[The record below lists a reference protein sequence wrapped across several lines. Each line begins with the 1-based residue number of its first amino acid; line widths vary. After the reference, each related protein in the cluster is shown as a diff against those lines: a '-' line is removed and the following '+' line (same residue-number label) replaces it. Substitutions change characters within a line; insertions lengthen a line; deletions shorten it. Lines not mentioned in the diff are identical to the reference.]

1 MADAIIEVKDVEFR
15 YEGAEEDAV
24 AGVSL
29 RVERGEFVAV
39 LGRNGSGKSTLAK
52 LLNALNIP
60 QKGEIWIDGVAAHE
74 EANSL
79 EVRKKCGMVFQNP
92 DNQIVATVVEED
104 CAFGLEN
111 LGVPPEE
118 IRRRVDEALRVVGMR
133 DYAEAAPHML
143 SGGQKQRVAI
153 AGVLAMRPKIIVFD
167 ESTAM
172 LDPSGRREVF
182 SVAEELN
189 RRDGITIVWITHF
202 MDEALRAGRVLV
214 MDAGTV
220 ALEGAPRDVFQKTEE
235 IRKMGLDVP
244 PMAQLAA
251 QLRAD
256 GVPLRADIMTVEEM
270 AVELCRSKFG
280 A

>member
-1 MADAIIEVKDVEFR
+1 MAEAIIEVKDVEFR
-15 YEGAEEDAV
+15 YEGAEEEAV

-182 SVAEELN
+182 AVAEELN

-220 ALEGAPRDVFQKTEE
+220 ALEGAPRDVFQETEE

-256 GVPLRADIMTVEEM
+256 GIPLRADIMTVEEM

>member
-15 YEGAEEDAV
+15 YEGAEEEAV

-214 MDAGTV
+214 MDAGKI
-220 ALEGAPRDVFQKTEE
+220 ALEGAPREVFEKTEE
-235 IRKMGLDVP
+235 IRKMGLDAP

>member
-15 YEGAEEDAV
+15 YEGAEEEAV

-182 SVAEELN
+182 AVAEELN

-220 ALEGAPRDVFQKTEE
+220 ALEGAPREVFQKTEE
-235 IRKMGLDVP
+235 IRKMGLDAP

-270 AVELCRSKFG
+270 AVELCRLKSG
-280 A
+280 D

>member
-15 YEGAEEDAV
+15 YEGAEEEAV

-79 EVRKKCGMVFQNP
+79 EVRKRCGMVFQNP

-111 LGVPPEE
+111 LGVPPGD
-118 IRRRVDEALRVVGMR
+118 IRRRVDGALEAVGMR
-133 DYAEAAPHML
+133 EYAEAAPHML

-182 SVAEELN
+182 AVAEELN

-202 MDEALRAGRVLV
+202 MDEALRAGRLLV
-214 MDAGTV
+214 MDAGRV
-220 ALEGAPRDVFQKTEE
+220 ALEGAPREVFQKTEE
-235 IRKMGLDVP
+235 IRRMGLDVP